1 MCRQGESAVDILNKI
16 NGVKGISVSG
26 VSYDEM
32 LSCVSNG
39 NPVIAKV
46 AANEYIVIVAYNSSE
61 IAYIVP
67 LTGEQKNISMNDAA
81 KMFSQGGNV
90 YVTYYK

>member
-1 MCRQGESAVDILNKI
+1 MEVYLNFKQGGTGEIRPDNRSWLRRKWDN
-16 NGVKGISVSG
+16 
-26 VSYDEM
+26 
-32 LSCVSNG
+32 
-39 NPVIAKV
+39 VIT
-46 AANEYIVIVAYNSSE
+46 AYNSSE